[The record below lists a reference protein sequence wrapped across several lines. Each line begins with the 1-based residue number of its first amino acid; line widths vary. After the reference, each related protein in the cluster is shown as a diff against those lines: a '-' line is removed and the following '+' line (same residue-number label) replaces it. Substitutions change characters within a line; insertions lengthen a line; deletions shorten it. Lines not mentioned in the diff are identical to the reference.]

1 MSTQVLSPAC
11 QPQLLLLQ
19 LSQDTLGLLHLVDLG
34 ACTVQHK
41 PYSETE
47 EIGSLHY
54 FTPLH
59 TYHLLPKCGNVTLSP
74 SVFLDCSH
82 NMALSVP
89 CHVSSLSGPA
99 REAPF

>member
-19 LSQDTLGLLHLVDLG
+19 LSQDTLGLLHLVDLHLHCATYTLG
-34 ACTVQHK
+34 
-41 PYSETE
+41 ETE

-89 CHVSSLSGPA
+89 CHVS
-99 REAPF
+99 